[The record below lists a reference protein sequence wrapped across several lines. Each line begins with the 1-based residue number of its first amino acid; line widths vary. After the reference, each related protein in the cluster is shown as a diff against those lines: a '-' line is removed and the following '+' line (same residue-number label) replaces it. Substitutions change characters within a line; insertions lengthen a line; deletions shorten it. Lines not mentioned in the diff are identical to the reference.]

1 MLIHAQFHSYFRS
14 ILGRTL
20 EEHIIQAAPVI
31 LRVQLDELGL
41 CAWPTLLSSRLAH
54 NPSGTSEVL
63 SQDRFDVEVH

>member
-31 LRVQLDELGL
+31 LRV
-41 CAWPTLLSSRLAH
+41 
-54 NPSGTSEVL
+54 
-63 SQDRFDVEVH
+63 